1 MPRPYNDFGLGF
13 RSGDGI
19 AEADARKR
27 LPHCRYCSCVLYE
40 FGNFGRRSDD
50 IVDCGMRD
58 RMVVE

>member
-27 LPHCRYCSCVLYE
+27 LPHCRCIPYCSCVLYA
-40 FGNFGRRSDD
+40 FDSSDD
-50 IVDCGMRD
+50 IVDCGKQD